1 MENSTVLREESHQK
15 SDSPVSA
22 SKSLGSLVRIN
33 SIAIDI
39 TSAVEDIE
47 SPIHE
52 HFSIRGFVAGMRKK
66 NRKTC
71 LPFASQGNDDE
82 LADNLPPLVVP
93 RFQWWQCSNC
103 VPDINTKRSTDDTV
117 LLLAD
122 RSDVGTSSCPIIVAE
137 KKDLFLGVKENI
149 ASKDKAVNQRD
160 NVAVRPLCIVDE
172 QENVSSGKD
181 GSFNAFPHRRK
192 PKLRFLADIMVE
204 KGNNSTSDNVR
215 TISVDQKKA
224 VSDSAEVSRSPQSKR
239 KMVVEEEEEEEERGA
254 SAKKNRTLVLH
265 ADRKCRRVRN
275 SESESEKD
283 APARLDSKLGA
294 RVEKI
299 KKKRNKGLDISKKAT
314 RPHTLITE
322 DRTAVSVSTMGE
334 LKTDEAEAN
343 LVPLLMAT
351 SINKESSILGDCS
364 TKGKV
369 GLDLSLNSFMDADII
384 NSKNRASFVQFRGI
398 PDLNEE
404 FPQRT
409 NYSDKRNFPLHNKT
423 SSDAFASYSKE
434 STREGKGHF
443 GVYEPQKKDNS
454 MEIGTSDDIPMEIV
468 ELLARNQHE
477 RALGN
482 ARRGY
487 SGLYTDQRP
496 GMISFPLAGR
506 NGSTLGNGNVG
517 VRQNTNPL
525 INLAQFN
532 NTYSQIEIGKP
543 EERQFGFFSSST
555 SRQQHIKKHYPAS
568 GSILIGQRPST
579 GGAELFWP
587 PTRENVPFHLSTN
600 RMGVVGSYSDQCY
613 KGKSTVM
620 SDHHTKVVK
629 GKKAAFEEGRVGST
643 SSAASG
649 RSLDHYSNDTIPAM
663 QLLSLMDQRIVS
675 GSSFEVGPKR
685 FLDSSFSSSNQNRHI
700 NGKENH
706 NLKDLSSGF
715 RYGGA
720 YCSGESSK
728 KDSSYVLGQRLDG
741 LVIRP
746 EISNLRLGPCTLNR
760 NPADFS
766 IPDVRNEFTLTAKD
780 LKFRKRSNASKEKMR
795 SSNLESRGKM
805 RKDVSGKEF
814 SRK

>member
-1 MENSTVLREESHQK
+1 
-15 SDSPVSA
+15 
-22 SKSLGSLVRIN
+22 
-33 SIAIDI
+33 
-39 TSAVEDIE
+39 
-47 SPIHE
+47 
-52 HFSIRGFVAGMRKK
+52 MRKK
-66 NRKTC
+66 NRMTC

-103 VPDINTKRSTDDTV
+103 VPEINTKRSRDETV
-117 LLLAD
+117 LLLTDD
-122 RSDVGTSSCPIIVAE
+122 RSDVGTSSCPNIVAE
-137 KKDLFLGVKENI
+137 KNDLFLGVKENI
-149 ASKDKAVNQRD
+149 DNCPSKTIKYSNSCSKDKGVNPRD
-160 NVAVRPLCIVDE
+160 NVAVRSLCIVDE
-172 QENVSSGKD
+172 QENASSGKD
-181 GSFNAFPHRRK
+181 GSFSAFPHRRK

-204 KGNNSTSDNVR
+204 KENNSTSDNVR

-239 KMVVEEEEEEEERGA
+239 KMVLEEDEDERGA

-283 APARLDSKLGA
+283 APARLDFKLGA

-314 RPHTLITE
+314 RPHTLNTE
-322 DRTAVSVSTMGE
+322 DRTAVSVSTMGG
-334 LKTDEAEAN
+334 LKTNEAEAN
-343 LVPLLMAT
+343 LVPLLMGT
-351 SINKESSILGDCS
+351 SITKESSILGDCS

-369 GLDLSLNSFMDADII
+369 GLDLSLNSFMEADII

-482 ARRGY
+482 TRRGY
-487 SGLYTDQRP
+487 SGLYMDQRP
-496 GMISFPLAGR
+496 GMINFPLAGR

-517 VRQNTNPL
+517 VRQNINNPL
-525 INLAQFN
+525 INLSQFN
-532 NTYSQIEIGKP
+532 NKYSQIEIGKP
-543 EERQFGFFSSST
+543 EERQFGFFSTST
-555 SRQQHIKKHYPAS
+555 SRQQQIKKHYPAS

-600 RMGVVGSYSDQCY
+600 RMGVVGPYSDQCY
-613 KGKSTVM
+613 KGKNTVI

-649 RSLDHYSNDTIPAM
+649 RSLEHYSNDTIPAM

-685 FLDSSFSSSNQNRHI
+685 FLDSPFSSSNQNRQI

-720 YCSGESSK
+720 YCAGESSK

-741 LVIRP
+741 LVIQP
-746 EISNLRLGPCTLNR
+746 ERSNLRLGPCTLNR

-766 IPDVRNEFTLTAKD
+766 IPDAGNEFTLTAKD

-795 SSNLESRGKM
+795 SLNLANRGRM

>member
-1 MENSTVLREESHQK
+1 MDNSTVMRDESHQK
-15 SDSPVSA
+15 SDSAVSA

-47 SPIHE
+47 SPIHK

-82 LADNLPPLVVP
+82 LADNLPPLAVP

-103 VPDINTKRSTDDTV
+103 VPEINTKRSTDDTV

-137 KKDLFLGVKENI
+137 KNDLLLGVKENI
-149 ASKDKAVNQRD
+149 GSKDKAVNPRD

-172 QENVSSGKD
+172 QENASSGKD
-181 GSFNAFPHRRK
+181 GSFNSFPHRRK
-192 PKLRFLADIMVE
+192 PKLRFLSDIMVE

-239 KMVVEEEEEEEERGA
+239 KMVLEEEEDEERGA

-283 APARLDSKLGA
+283 APTRSNSKLGA

-299 KKKRNKGLDISKKAT
+299 KKKRNKGLDIIKKAT
-314 RPHTLITE
+314 RPHTLNTE
-322 DRTAVSVSTMGE
+322 DRRTAVSVSTMEE
-334 LKTDEAEAN
+334 LKTNEAEAN

-409 NYSDKRNFPLHNKT
+409 NYSDNRNFPLHNKT
-423 SSDAFASYSKE
+423 SSDVFASYSKE
-434 STREGKGHF
+434 STREGKGNF

-454 MEIGTSDDIPMEIV
+454 MEIGSSDDIPMEIV

-482 ARRGY
+482 TRRGY
-487 SGLYTDQRP
+487 SGLYTDRRP
-496 GMISFPLAGR
+496 GIISFPLACR

-517 VRQNTNPL
+517 VRQNINPL
-525 INLAQFN
+525 INLTQFN
-532 NTYSQIEIGKP
+532 NKYSQIEIDKP
-543 EERQFGFFSSST
+543 EERQFGFFSTST
-555 SRQQHIKKHYPAS
+555 SRQQQIKKHYPS

-579 GGAELFWP
+579 VGAELFWP

-600 RMGVVGSYSDQCY
+600 RMGVVGPYSDQCY
-613 KGKSTVM
+613 KGKSTVI

-629 GKKAAFEEGRVGST
+629 GKKAVFEEGRVGST
-643 SSAASG
+643 SSAAAASG

-685 FLDSSFSSSNQNRHI
+685 FLDSPFSSSNQNRQI

-706 NLKDLSSGF
+706 SLKDLSGF

-720 YCSGESSK
+720 YCAGESSK

-746 EISNLRLGPCTLNR
+746 ERSNLRLGPCTLNR

-766 IPDVRNEFTLTAKD
+766 IPDAGNEFTLTAKD
-780 LKFRKRSNASKEKMR
+780 LKFRKRSNASKEKRR